1 MGDDTDTDTSLS
13 TDSLEGDQELTRNR
27 FNVVLTDNTVSEASD
42 PAKLMEETSRLRG
55 FVEEIDR
62 SKKKTDCELVN
73 LRINLEEAKNENS
86 TVLQELENTR
96 NKLSDAEKLIS
107 TQDKLVKD
115 LEEKLQ
121 ENTFRHRSSDATNAV
136 SDRVPSGEGGS
147 DCGDIKHISD

>member
-1 MGDDTDTDTSLS
+1 ML
-13 TDSLEGDQELTRNR
+13 LLT
-27 FNVVLTDNTVSEASD
+27 
-42 PAKLMEETSRLRG
+42 
-55 FVEEIDR
+55 R

-86 TVLQELENTR
+86 TVLQVSIINCSIKEVLFLFQELENTR

-121 ENTFRHRSSDATNAV
+121 ENTFRHRSVRSV
-136 SDRVPSGEGGS
+136 RS
-147 DCGDIKHISD
+147 

>member
-1 MGDDTDTDTSLS
+1 MMFD
-13 TDSLEGDQELTRNR
+13 
-27 FNVVLTDNTVSEASD
+27 
-42 PAKLMEETSRLRG
+42 K
-55 FVEEIDR
+55 R

-86 TVLQELENTR
+86 TVLQVLTTPRWWEFLQFLSFQELENTR

-121 ENTFRHRSSDATNAV
+121 ENTFRHRYIHCLVLMVQS
-136 SDRVPSGEGGS
+136 
-147 DCGDIKHISD
+147 

>member
-1 MGDDTDTDTSLS
+1 M
-13 TDSLEGDQELTRNR
+13 
-27 FNVVLTDNTVSEASD
+27 
-42 PAKLMEETSRLRG
+42 
-55 FVEEIDR
+55 FVKR

-86 TVLQELENTR
+86 TVLQVLIFRDLDTGTKIYFQELENTR

-121 ENTFRHRSSDATNAV
+121 ENTFRPR
-136 SDRVPSGEGGS
+136 
-147 DCGDIKHISD
+147 